1 MLKEP
6 EGPVEGFSPWNFPAT
21 QLVRKIAAALAAG
34 CSIIAKVPEETPTST
49 MELVRCFADVGVP
62 AGVAN
67 RVFGVP
73 AEISEHLISS
83 PVIRKVSSRARCR
96 SVGISARLPPNM

>member
-1 MLKEP
+1 MKEP

-67 RVFGVP
+67 RVF
-73 AEISEHLISS
+73 SS